1 MFLQKFRRLKNT
13 WKPLRNS
20 RNPDFW
26 TCSTGNMPIHLLLE
40 LGLWF
45 WYNLE
50 VQMRY
55 ILILAQFL
63 KQLVLQVA
71 LHLQ

>member
-1 MFLQKFRRLKNT
+1 MFLQKLRRLKAT
-13 WKPLRNS
+13 WKALSNS

-50 VQMRY
+50 VQMGSL
-55 ILILAQFL
+55 LILAQFL
-63 KQLVLQVA
+63 KQLVFQVA